1 MGGIS
6 PRTEEEERSILP
18 ALRQQPSSSTKPPS
32 LSAGSV
38 YRRITKVER
47 RTGISRSKVPSHWSG
62 LRMNTASPTILRT
75 RHKFG
80 DYLSQPD
87 LAKLELPKKMSRP
100 WIVNNAFEQEK
111 LKDLIVTES
120 PVEASLVMRQIKESK
135 QERKKQPGYN
145 KKHVRNI
152 NDIIEKD
159 QKMVKEIKTKQSTK
173 EHVEKKRKHM
183 LKKQV
188 GVGSAATQDDA
199 TAALSNNVVGEDHVA
214 GNKEDTPPVETDV
227 ELEQQRMM
235 NRVFNCPNLYSAA
248 GPFTT
253 VVHMVPVMV
262 PNHQTGG
269 YFVVHLPVQ
278 PLPENVVQPQHVFH
292 PEPSDSPFSS
302 SSTSS
307 STCSSPSPPASD
319 DGFVDGSDLE
329 SESGSLVEMVD
340 DIKLVEIVDDIKL
353 DLSLDSS
360 MELTDEESDYEILD
374 EDLERVVR
382 SIIDEDD
389 E

>member
-1 MGGIS
+1 MG
-6 PRTEEEERSILP
+6 
-18 ALRQQPSSSTKPPS
+18 STKPPS
-32 LSAGSV
+32 LSVGSV
-38 YRRITKVER
+38 YSRIKKVER
-47 RTGISRSKVPSHWSG
+47 RTRNISRSKVPSHWSG

-87 LAKLELPKKMSRP
+87 LAKFELPKKMGRP

-111 LKDLIVTES
+111 LKDLIVTER

-159 QKMVKEIKTKQSTK
+159 QKTVKESKTKQPTK

-188 GVGSAATQDDA
+188 GVGAGTQDDA
-199 TAALSNNVVGEDHVA
+199 TSAVSNNVVASRDHVA
-214 GNKEDTPPVETDV
+214 GNKEDTPPVETDI

-253 VVHMVPVMV
+253 MVQMVPVMV
-262 PNHQTGG
+262 ANHQTGG
-269 YFVVHLPVQ
+269 SFVVLLPVQ
-278 PLPENVVQPQHVFH
+278 PLPEHVVQPQHVFH
-292 PEPSDSPFSS
+292 PQPSDSPFSS

-307 STCSSPSPPASD
+307 STSPPASD

-340 DIKLVEIVDDIKL
+340 DIKLVDDIKSNV
-353 DLSLDSS
+353 SLDSS
-360 MELTDEESDYEILD
+360 MESTDEESDYEILD

>member
-1 MGGIS
+1 MG
-6 PRTEEEERSILP
+6 
-18 ALRQQPSSSTKPPS
+18 
-32 LSAGSV
+32 V
-38 YRRITKVER
+38 YSRIKKVER
-47 RTGISRSKVPSHWSG
+47 RTRISRSKVPSHWLG

-87 LAKLELPKKMSRP
+87 LAKFELPKKMSRP

-111 LKDLIVTES
+111 LKDLIVTER

-159 QKMVKEIKTKQSTK
+159 QKTVKEIKKKQSK

-188 GVGSAATQDDA
+188 EVGAGTQDDA
-199 TAALSNNVVGEDHVA
+199 TSALSNNVVASRDHVA
-214 GNKEDTPPVETDV
+214 GNKEETQQPVETDV

-235 NRVFNCPNLYSAA
+235 NRVFNCPNLYTAA
-248 GPFTT
+248 GPVTT
-253 VVHMVPVMV
+253 MVQMVPVMV
-262 PNHQTGG
+262 ANHQTGG

-278 PLPENVVQPQHVFH
+278 PLPEHVAQPQHVFH
-292 PEPSDSPFSS
+292 PQPSDSPFSS
-302 SSTSS
+302 SFSSS
-307 STCSSPSPPASD
+307 STCSSTSPPASD

-329 SESGSLVEMVD
+329 SETGSLVEMVD
-340 DIKLVEIVDDIKL
+340 DIKLDVM
-353 DLSLDSS
+353 LDSS
-360 MELTDEESDYEILD
+360 MELTDEESDFEILD

>member
-1 MGGIS
+1 MG
-6 PRTEEEERSILP
+6 T
-18 ALRQQPSSSTKPPS
+18 SSTKPPS

-38 YRRITKVER
+38 YRRRKKVER
-47 RTGISRSKVPSHWSG
+47 RTRISRSKVPSHWSG
-62 LRMNTASPTILRT
+62 PRMNAASPTILRT

-87 LAKLELPKKMSRP
+87 LAKFELPKKMSRP

-111 LKDLIVTES
+111 LKDLIVTER

-145 KKHVRNI
+145 KKHARNI

-159 QKMVKEIKTKQSTK
+159 QKTVKESKTKQSTK

-188 GVGSAATQDDA
+188 GVGSAGTQDDA
-199 TAALSNNVVGEDHVA
+199 TPAQSNNVVAKDHVA
-214 GNKEDTPPVETDV
+214 GNKEETQPVERDV

-253 VVHMVPVMV
+253 VVQMVPVMV

-269 YFVVHLPVQ
+269 YFVVHLPAQ
-278 PLPENVVQPQHVFH
+278 PLPEHVAQPQHVFH
-292 PEPSDSPFSS
+292 PQPSDAPFSS

-307 STCSSPSPPASD
+307 STCSSVSPPASD

-329 SESGSLVEMVD
+329 SETGSLVEMVD
-340 DIKLVEIVDDIKL
+340 DIKLDV
-353 DLSLDSS
+353 SLDSS

>member
-1 MGGIS
+1 MGYS
-6 PRTEEEERSILP
+6 
-18 ALRQQPSSSTKPPS
+18 
-32 LSAGSV
+32 
-38 YRRITKVER
+38 RIKKVQR
-47 RTGISRSKVPSHWSG
+47 RTGISRSKVPSHWLG
-62 LRMNTASPTILRT
+62 PRMNTASPTILRT

-87 LAKLELPKKMSRP
+87 LAKFELPKKMSRP

-111 LKDLIVTES
+111 LKDLIVTER

-159 QKMVKEIKTKQSTK
+159 QKTVKESKKKQPTK

-188 GVGSAATQDDA
+188 GVGAATQDDA
-199 TAALSNNVVGEDHVA
+199 TSALSNNVVATEDHVA

-253 VVHMVPVMV
+253 MVQMVPVMV
-262 PNHQTGG
+262 ANHQTGG

-278 PLPENVVQPQHVFH
+278 PLPEHVVQPQHVFH
-292 PEPSDSPFSS
+292 PQPSDSPFSS
-302 SSTSS
+302 SSPSS
-307 STCSSPSPPASD
+307 STCSSVSPPASD

-329 SESGSLVEMVD
+329 SESGSLVE
-340 DIKLVEIVDDIKL
+340 LVDDIKL
-353 DLSLDSS
+353 DVSLDSS
-360 MELTDEESDYEILD
+360 MESTDEESDFEILD

>member
-1 MGGIS
+1 MGSLQADKEGAAQ
-6 PRTEEEERSILP
+6 RER
-18 ALRQQPSSSTKPPS
+18 
-32 LSAGSV
+32 
-38 YRRITKVER
+38 
-47 RTGISRSKVPSHWSG
+47 ISRSKVPSHWSG
-62 LRMNTASPTILRT
+62 LNMNSVSPTILRT

-87 LAKLELPKKMSRP
+87 LAKFELPKKMSRP

-111 LKDLIVTES
+111 LKDLIVTER

-159 QKMVKEIKTKQSTK
+159 QKMVKESKKKQSTK

-188 GVGSAATQDDA
+188 GVGSAGTQDDA
-199 TAALSNNVVGEDHVA
+199 TAALSNNVVAKDHVA
-214 GNKEDTPPVETDV
+214 GNKEDTPPFETDV

-253 VVHMVPVMV
+253 VVQMVPVMV
-262 PNHQTGG
+262 ANHQTGG

-278 PLPENVVQPQHVFH
+278 HLPENVVQPQHVFH
-292 PEPSDSPFSS
+292 PHPSDSPFSS
-302 SSTSS
+302 SSTCS
-307 STCSSPSPPASD
+307 STSPPASD

-329 SESGSLVEMVD
+329 SETGSLVEDIKLVEMVD
-340 DIKLVEIVDDIKL
+340 DIKLDFN
-353 DLSLDSS
+353 LDSS
-360 MELTDEESDYEILD
+360 MELTDEESDFEILD

>member
-1 MGGIS
+1 MG
-6 PRTEEEERSILP
+6 
-18 ALRQQPSSSTKPPS
+18 
-32 LSAGSV
+32 V
-38 YRRITKVER
+38 YSRIKKVKR

-87 LAKLELPKKMSRP
+87 LAKFELPKKMSRP

-111 LKDLIVTES
+111 LKDLIVTER

-159 QKMVKEIKTKQSTK
+159 QRTVKESKTKQLTK

-188 GVGSAATQDDA
+188 GVGSAGTQDDA
-199 TAALSNNVVGEDHVA
+199 TAALSNNVVAKDHVA
-214 GNKEDTPPVETDV
+214 GNKEDTPPVATDI

-253 VVHMVPVMV
+253 VVQMVPVMV
-262 PNHQTGG
+262 ANHQTGG

-278 PLPENVVQPQHVFH
+278 PLPEHVVQPQHVFH
-292 PEPSDSPFSS
+292 PKPSDSPFSS
-302 SSTSS
+302 SY
-307 STCSSPSPPASD
+307 TCSSASD

-329 SESGSLVEMVD
+329 SETGSLVEMA
-340 DIKLVEIVDDIKL
+340 DDIKL
-353 DLSLDSS
+353 DVMLDSS
-360 MELTDEESDYEILD
+360 MELTDEESDFEILD

>member
-1 MGGIS
+1 MG
-6 PRTEEEERSILP
+6 
-18 ALRQQPSSSTKPPS
+18 STKPPS
-32 LSAGSV
+32 LSVGSV
-38 YRRITKVER
+38 YSRIKKVER
-47 RTGISRSKVPSHWSG
+47 RTRISRSKVPSHWSG

-75 RHKFG
+75 RHKLG

-87 LAKLELPKKMSRP
+87 LAKFELPKKMSRP

-111 LKDLIVTES
+111 LKDLIVTER
-120 PVEASLVMRQIKESK
+120 PVEASLVMRQIKESR

-145 KKHVRNI
+145 KKHGRNI
-152 NDIIEKD
+152 NDIIERD
-159 QKMVKEIKTKQSTK
+159 QKIVKESKKKQSTK

-188 GVGSAATQDDA
+188 VGVGAGTQDDA
-199 TAALSNNVVGEDHVA
+199 TSALSNNVVASRDHVA

-253 VVHMVPVMV
+253 VVQMVPVMV
-262 PNHQTGG
+262 ANHQTGG

-292 PEPSDSPFSS
+292 PHPSDSPFSS

-307 STCSSPSPPASD
+307 STCSSTSPPASD

-329 SESGSLVEMVD
+329 SESGSLVDDIKLVEMVEMVD
-340 DIKLVEIVDDIKL
+340 DIKLDF
-353 DLSLDSS
+353 SLDSS
-360 MELTDEESDYEILD
+360 MES
-374 EDLERVVR
+374 
-382 SIIDEDD
+382 
-389 E
+389 

>member
-1 MGGIS
+1 
-6 PRTEEEERSILP
+6 
-18 ALRQQPSSSTKPPS
+18 
-32 LSAGSV
+32 
-38 YRRITKVER
+38 
-47 RTGISRSKVPSHWSG
+47 
-62 LRMNTASPTILRT
+62 MNTASPTILRT

-87 LAKLELPKKMSRP
+87 LAKFELPKKMSRP

-111 LKDLIVTES
+111 LKDLIVTER

-159 QKMVKEIKTKQSTK
+159 QKMVKESKKKQSTK

-188 GVGSAATQDDA
+188 VAGGAATQDDA
-199 TAALSNNVVGEDHVA
+199 IAALSNNVVAKDHVA
-214 GNKEDTPPVETDV
+214 GNKEDTEPPVETDI

-253 VVHMVPVMV
+253 MVQMVPVMV

-278 PLPENVVQPQHVFH
+278 PLPEHVVQHQHVFH
-292 PEPSDSPFSS
+292 PQPSDSPFSS

-307 STCSSPSPPASD
+307 STCSSASPPASD

-329 SESGSLVEMVD
+329 SETGSLVEMVD
-340 DIKLVEIVDDIKL
+340 DIKLD
-353 DLSLDSS
+353 SLDSS

>member
-1 MGGIS
+1 MG
-6 PRTEEEERSILP
+6 
-18 ALRQQPSSSTKPPS
+18 STKPPS
-32 LSAGSV
+32 LSVGSV
-38 YRRITKVER
+38 YSRIKKVER
-47 RTGISRSKVPSHWSG
+47 RTEISRSKVPSHWSG

-87 LAKLELPKKMSRP
+87 LAKFELPKKMSRP

-111 LKDLIVTES
+111 LKDLIVTER

-159 QKMVKEIKTKQSTK
+159 QKIVKESKTKQSTK
-173 EHVEKKRKHM
+173 EPVEKKRKHM

-188 GVGSAATQDDA
+188 GVGSAGTQDDA
-199 TAALSNNVVGEDHVA
+199 RAALSNNVVAKDHVA

-253 VVHMVPVMV
+253 MVQMVPVMV
-262 PNHQTGG
+262 ANHQTGG

-278 PLPENVVQPQHVFH
+278 PLPEHVAQPQHVFH
-292 PEPSDSPFSS
+292 PQPSDSPFSS

-307 STCSSPSPPASD
+307 STCSSTSPPASD
-319 DGFVDGSDLE
+319 DGFFDGSDLE
-329 SESGSLVEMVD
+329 SETGSLVEMVD
-340 DIKLVEIVDDIKL
+340 DIKLDV
-353 DLSLDSS
+353 SLDSS

>member
-1 MGGIS
+1 MG
-6 PRTEEEERSILP
+6 
-18 ALRQQPSSSTKPPS
+18 
-32 LSAGSV
+32 
-38 YRRITKVER
+38 
-47 RTGISRSKVPSHWSG
+47 
-62 LRMNTASPTILRT
+62 
-75 RHKFG
+75 
-80 DYLSQPD
+80 
-87 LAKLELPKKMSRP
+87 
-100 WIVNNAFEQEK
+100 
-111 LKDLIVTES
+111 
-120 PVEASLVMRQIKESK
+120 
-135 QERKKQPGYN
+135 ERKKQPGYN

-159 QKMVKEIKTKQSTK
+159 QKTVKESKTKQSTK

-188 GVGSAATQDDA
+188 GVGSAGTQDDA
-199 TAALSNNVVGEDHVA
+199 TPAQSNNVVAKDHVA
-214 GNKEDTPPVETDV
+214 GNKEETQPVERDV

-253 VVHMVPVMV
+253 VVQMVPVMV
-262 PNHQTGG
+262 ANHQTGG

-278 PLPENVVQPQHVFH
+278 PLPEHVAQPQHVFH
-292 PEPSDSPFSS
+292 PQPSDSPFSS
-302 SSTSS
+302 PSSSS
-307 STCSSPSPPASD
+307 STCSSTSPPASD

-329 SESGSLVEMVD
+329 SETGSLVEMVD
-340 DIKLVEIVDDIKL
+340 DIKLDV
-353 DLSLDSS
+353 SLDSS

>member
-1 MGGIS
+1 MG
-6 PRTEEEERSILP
+6 TD
-18 ALRQQPSSSTKPPS
+18 T
-32 LSAGSV
+32 
-38 YRRITKVER
+38 
-47 RTGISRSKVPSHWSG
+47 
-62 LRMNTASPTILRT
+62 
-75 RHKFG
+75 
-80 DYLSQPD
+80 
-87 LAKLELPKKMSRP
+87 
-100 WIVNNAFEQEK
+100 
-111 LKDLIVTES
+111 

-159 QKMVKEIKTKQSTK
+159 QKTVKESKKKQPTK
-173 EHVEKKRKHM
+173 EHVEKKRKQM

-188 GVGSAATQDDA
+188 GLGSATQDDA
-199 TAALSNNVVGEDHVA
+199 TAALSSNVVAKDHVA
-214 GNKEDTPPVETDV
+214 GNREDTQPVETDI

-253 VVHMVPVMV
+253 VGQMVPVMV

-269 YFVVHLPVQ
+269 YFIVHLPVQ
-278 PLPENVVQPQHVFH
+278 PLPEHVAQPQHVFH
-292 PEPSDSPFSS
+292 PKPSDSPFSS
-302 SSTSS
+302 SSTCS
-307 STCSSPSPPASD
+307 STCSSASD

-329 SESGSLVEMVD
+329 SETGSLVEMADDIKLVEMVD
-340 DIKLVEIVDDIKL
+340 DLKL
-353 DLSLDSS
+353 DISLDSS
-360 MELTDEESDYEILD
+360 MESTDEESNYEILD

>member
-1 MGGIS
+1 MG
-6 PRTEEEERSILP
+6 
-18 ALRQQPSSSTKPPS
+18 
-32 LSAGSV
+32 
-38 YRRITKVER
+38 
-47 RTGISRSKVPSHWSG
+47 
-62 LRMNTASPTILRT
+62 
-75 RHKFG
+75 
-80 DYLSQPD
+80 
-87 LAKLELPKKMSRP
+87 
-100 WIVNNAFEQEK
+100 
-111 LKDLIVTES
+111 
-120 PVEASLVMRQIKESK
+120 
-135 QERKKQPGYN
+135 ERKKQPGYN

-159 QKMVKEIKTKQSTK
+159 QKTVKESKKKQSTK

-188 GVGSAATQDDA
+188 GVGSATQDDA
-199 TAALSNNVVGEDHVA
+199 TAALSSNVVAKDHVA
-214 GNKEDTPPVETDV
+214 GNREDTQPVETDI

-253 VVHMVPVMV
+253 MVQMVPVMV

-278 PLPENVVQPQHVFH
+278 PLPEHVVQHQHVFH
-292 PEPSDSPFSS
+292 PQPSDSPFSS

-307 STCSSPSPPASD
+307 STCSSTSPPASD

-329 SESGSLVEMVD
+329 SETGSLVEMVD
-340 DIKLVEIVDDIKL
+340 DIKLDF
-353 DLSLDSS
+353 SLDSS

-382 SIIDEDD
+382 SI
-389 E
+389 

>member
-1 MGGIS
+1 MG
-6 PRTEEEERSILP
+6 
-18 ALRQQPSSSTKPPS
+18 
-32 LSAGSV
+32 
-38 YRRITKVER
+38 
-47 RTGISRSKVPSHWSG
+47 
-62 LRMNTASPTILRT
+62 
-75 RHKFG
+75 
-80 DYLSQPD
+80 
-87 LAKLELPKKMSRP
+87 
-100 WIVNNAFEQEK
+100 
-111 LKDLIVTES
+111 
-120 PVEASLVMRQIKESK
+120 
-135 QERKKQPGYN
+135 
-145 KKHVRNI
+145 RNI

-159 QKMVKEIKTKQSTK
+159 QKTVKEIKKKQSPK

-188 GVGSAATQDDA
+188 GVGAGTQDDA
-199 TAALSNNVVGEDHVA
+199 RAALSNNVVAKDHVA

-253 VVHMVPVMV
+253 VVQMVPVMV
-262 PNHQTGG
+262 ANHQTGG
-269 YFVVHLPVQ
+269 YFVVHMPVQ
-278 PLPENVVQPQHVFH
+278 PLPEHVAQPQHVFH
-292 PEPSDSPFSS
+292 PQPSDSPFSS

-307 STCSSPSPPASD
+307 STCSSVSPPASD

-329 SESGSLVEMVD
+329 SETGSLVEMVD
-340 DIKLVEIVDDIKL
+340 DIKLDVSV
-353 DLSLDSS
+353 DSS

>member
-1 MGGIS
+1 MG
-6 PRTEEEERSILP
+6 
-18 ALRQQPSSSTKPPS
+18 
-32 LSAGSV
+32 V
-38 YRRITKVER
+38 YSRIKKVQR
-47 RTGISRSKVPSHWSG
+47 RTRISRSKVPSHWSG

-87 LAKLELPKKMSRP
+87 LAKFELPKKMSRP

-111 LKDLIVTES
+111 LKDLIVTER

-159 QKMVKEIKTKQSTK
+159 QKTVKESKTKQSTK

-188 GVGSAATQDDA
+188 GVGAAGTQDDA
-199 TAALSNNVVGEDHVA
+199 TAALSNNVVATEDHVA

-253 VVHMVPVMV
+253 VVQMVPVMV
-262 PNHQTGG
+262 ANHQTGG

-278 PLPENVVQPQHVFH
+278 PLMEHVVQHQHVFH
-292 PEPSDSPFSS
+292 PQPSDSPFSS

-307 STCSSPSPPASD
+307 STCSSSSPPASD

-329 SESGSLVEMVD
+329 SETGSLVEMVD
-340 DIKLVEIVDDIKL
+340 DIKLDV
-353 DLSLDSS
+353 SLDSS
-360 MELTDEESDYEILD
+360 MELTDEESDFEILD

>member
-1 MGGIS
+1 MG
-6 PRTEEEERSILP
+6 
-18 ALRQQPSSSTKPPS
+18 
-32 LSAGSV
+32 
-38 YRRITKVER
+38 
-47 RTGISRSKVPSHWSG
+47 
-62 LRMNTASPTILRT
+62 
-75 RHKFG
+75 
-80 DYLSQPD
+80 
-87 LAKLELPKKMSRP
+87 
-100 WIVNNAFEQEK
+100 QEK
-111 LKDLIVTES
+111 LKDLIVTER

-145 KKHVRNI
+145 KRHVRNI

-159 QKMVKEIKTKQSTK
+159 QKTVKESKKKQSTK

-188 GVGSAATQDDA
+188 GVGSAGTQDDA
-199 TAALSNNVVGEDHVA
+199 TSALSNNVVATEDHVA

-253 VVHMVPVMV
+253 VVQMVPVMV
-262 PNHQTGG
+262 ANHQTGG

-292 PEPSDSPFSS
+292 PHPSDSPFSS

-307 STCSSPSPPASD
+307 STCSSTSPPSSD

-329 SESGSLVEMVD
+329 SETGSLVELVD
-340 DIKLVEIVDDIKL
+340 DIKLNI
-353 DLSLDSS
+353 SLDSS
-360 MELTDEESDYEILD
+360 MESTDEESDYEILD

>member
-1 MGGIS
+1 MG
-6 PRTEEEERSILP
+6 
-18 ALRQQPSSSTKPPS
+18 S
-32 LSAGSV
+32 LQLDKEGATQN
-38 YRRITKVER
+38 RD
-47 RTGISRSKVPSHWSG
+47 ISRSKVPSHWLG
-62 LRMNTASPTILRT
+62 PRMNTASPTILRT

-87 LAKLELPKKMSRP
+87 LAKFELPKKMSRP

-111 LKDLIVTES
+111 LKDLIVTER

-159 QKMVKEIKTKQSTK
+159 QKTVKESKKKQSTK

-188 GVGSAATQDDA
+188 GVGAATQDDA
-199 TAALSNNVVGEDHVA
+199 TAALSSNVVAKDHVA
-214 GNKEDTPPVETDV
+214 GNREDTQLVETDI
-227 ELEQQRMM
+227 EQEQQRLM

-253 VVHMVPVMV
+253 MVQMVPVMV
-262 PNHQTGG
+262 ANHQTGG

-278 PLPENVVQPQHVFH
+278 PLSEHVVQHQHVFH
-292 PEPSDSPFSS
+292 PQPSDSPFSS

-307 STCSSPSPPASD
+307 STCSSSSPPSSD

-329 SESGSLVEMVD
+329 SETGSLVEMVD
-340 DIKLVEIVDDIKL
+340 DIKLDV
-353 DLSLDSS
+353 SLDSS

>member
-1 MGGIS
+1 MG
-6 PRTEEEERSILP
+6 
-18 ALRQQPSSSTKPPS
+18 STKPPS
-32 LSAGSV
+32 LSVGSV
-38 YRRITKVER
+38 YSWIKKVQR

-62 LRMNTASPTILRT
+62 PRMNTASPTILRT

-87 LAKLELPKKMSRP
+87 LAKFELPKKMSRP

-111 LKDLIVTES
+111 LMELIVTER
-120 PVEASLVMRQIKESK
+120 PVEASLVMQQIKESK

-159 QKMVKEIKTKQSTK
+159 QKMAKESKTKQSTK

-188 GVGSAATQDDA
+188 GVGAATQDDA
-199 TAALSNNVVGEDHVA
+199 IAALSNNVVARDHVA
-214 GNKEDTPPVETDV
+214 GNKEDTPPVETDI

-248 GPFTT
+248 GSFTT
-253 VVHMVPVMV
+253 VVQMVPVMV
-262 PNHQTGG
+262 VNHQTGG

-278 PLPENVVQPQHVFH
+278 PLPEHVAQPQHVFH
-292 PEPSDSPFSS
+292 PQPSDSPFSS
-302 SSTSS
+302 SSASS
-307 STCSSPSPPASD
+307 STCSSTSPPASD

-329 SESGSLVEMVD
+329 SETGSLVEMADDIKLVEMVD
-340 DIKLVEIVDDIKL
+340 DIKLEF
-353 DLSLDSS
+353 SLDSS

-374 EDLERVVR
+374 EDLEGVVR

>member
-1 MGGIS
+1 MG
-6 PRTEEEERSILP
+6 
-18 ALRQQPSSSTKPPS
+18 S
-32 LSAGSV
+32 LQLDKEGATQN
-38 YRRITKVER
+38 RD
-47 RTGISRSKVPSHWSG
+47 ISRSKVPSHWLG
-62 LRMNTASPTILRT
+62 PRMNTASPTILRT

-87 LAKLELPKKMSRP
+87 LAKFELPKKMSTP

-111 LKDLIVTES
+111 LKDLIVTER

-135 QERKKQPGYN
+135 QERKKQPGCN

-159 QKMVKEIKTKQSTK
+159 QKTAKESKKKQSTK

-188 GVGSAATQDDA
+188 GDGGATQDDA
-199 TAALSNNVVGEDHVA
+199 TPALSNNVVATDHVA
-214 GNKEDTPPVETDV
+214 GNKEDTPPVETDI

-253 VVHMVPVMV
+253 MVQMVPVMV

-278 PLPENVVQPQHVFH
+278 PLPEHVAQPQHVFH
-292 PEPSDSPFSS
+292 PHPSDSPFSS

-307 STCSSPSPPASD
+307 STCSSASPPASD

-329 SESGSLVEMVD
+329 SETGSLVEMVD
-340 DIKLVEIVDDIKL
+340 DIKLDF
-353 DLSLDSS
+353 SQDSS

>member
-1 MGGIS
+1 MG
-6 PRTEEEERSILP
+6 
-18 ALRQQPSSSTKPPS
+18 
-32 LSAGSV
+32 
-38 YRRITKVER
+38 
-47 RTGISRSKVPSHWSG
+47 
-62 LRMNTASPTILRT
+62 
-75 RHKFG
+75 
-80 DYLSQPD
+80 
-87 LAKLELPKKMSRP
+87 
-100 WIVNNAFEQEK
+100 
-111 LKDLIVTES
+111 KDLIVTER
-120 PVEASLVMRQIKESK
+120 PVEASLVMRQIK
-135 QERKKQPGYN
+135 ERKKQPGYN

-159 QKMVKEIKTKQSTK
+159 QKTVKESKKKQSTK

-188 GVGSAATQDDA
+188 GEGSAATQDDA
-199 TAALSNNVVGEDHVA
+199 TSALSNNVVATEDHVV

-253 VVHMVPVMV
+253 VVQMVPVMV
-262 PNHQTGG
+262 ANHQTGG

-278 PLPENVVQPQHVFH
+278 PLPEHVVQPQHVFH
-292 PEPSDSPFSS
+292 PVPSDSPFSS

-307 STCSSPSPPASD
+307 STCSSSSPPASD

-329 SESGSLVEMVD
+329 SETGSLVEMVD
-340 DIKLVEIVDDIKL
+340 DIKLDVM
-353 DLSLDSS
+353 LDSS
-360 MELTDEESDYEILD
+360 MELTDEESDFEILD

>member
-1 MGGIS
+1 MG
-6 PRTEEEERSILP
+6 
-18 ALRQQPSSSTKPPS
+18 
-32 LSAGSV
+32 
-38 YRRITKVER
+38 
-47 RTGISRSKVPSHWSG
+47 
-62 LRMNTASPTILRT
+62 
-75 RHKFG
+75 KFG

-87 LAKLELPKKMSRP
+87 LAKFELPKKMSRP

-111 LKDLIVTES
+111 LKDLIVTER

-159 QKMVKEIKTKQSTK
+159 QKTVKESKKKQPTK

-188 GVGSAATQDDA
+188 GVGAAGTQDDA
-199 TAALSNNVVGEDHVA
+199 TSALSNNVVATEDHVA
-214 GNKEDTPPVETDV
+214 GNKEDTQPVETDV

-253 VVHMVPVMV
+253 MVQMVPVMV
-262 PNHQTGG
+262 ANHQTGG
-269 YFVVHLPVQ
+269 YFVVH
-278 PLPENVVQPQHVFH
+278 PQHVFH
-292 PEPSDSPFSS
+292 PQPSDSPFSS

-307 STCSSPSPPASD
+307 STCSSTSPPASD

-340 DIKLVEIVDDIKL
+340 DIKLDVM
-353 DLSLDSS
+353 LDSS
-360 MELTDEESDYEILD
+360 MELTDEESDFEILD

>member
-1 MGGIS
+1 MN
-6 PRTEEEERSILP
+6 
-18 ALRQQPSSSTKPPS
+18 
-32 LSAGSV
+32 SV
-38 YRRITKVER
+38 
-47 RTGISRSKVPSHWSG
+47 
-62 LRMNTASPTILRT
+62 SPTILRT

-87 LAKLELPKKMSRP
+87 LAKFELPKKMSRP

-111 LKDLIVTES
+111 LKDLIVTER

-159 QKMVKEIKTKQSTK
+159 QKTVKESKKKQSTK

-188 GVGSAATQDDA
+188 GVGSAGTQDDA
-199 TAALSNNVVGEDHVA
+199 TAALSNNVVAKDHVA
-214 GNKEDTPPVETDV
+214 GNKEDTEPPVETDI

-253 VVHMVPVMV
+253 VVQMVPVMV
-262 PNHQTGG
+262 ANHQTGG

-278 PLPENVVQPQHVFH
+278 PLPEHVAQPQHVFH
-292 PEPSDSPFSS
+292 PQPSDSPFSS

-307 STCSSPSPPASD
+307 STCSSTSPPASD

-329 SESGSLVEMVD
+329 SETGSLVEMVD
-340 DIKLVEIVDDIKL
+340 DIKLDF
-353 DLSLDSS
+353 SLDSS

>member
-1 MGGIS
+1 MG
-6 PRTEEEERSILP
+6 
-18 ALRQQPSSSTKPPS
+18 
-32 LSAGSV
+32 
-38 YRRITKVER
+38 
-47 RTGISRSKVPSHWSG
+47 
-62 LRMNTASPTILRT
+62 
-75 RHKFG
+75 
-80 DYLSQPD
+80 
-87 LAKLELPKKMSRP
+87 
-100 WIVNNAFEQEK
+100 
-111 LKDLIVTES
+111 
-120 PVEASLVMRQIKESK
+120 KESK

-159 QKMVKEIKTKQSTK
+159 QKTVKESKKNQPTK

-188 GVGSAATQDDA
+188 VAGGTATQDDA
-199 TAALSNNVVGEDHVA
+199 TAALSNNVVAKDHVA
-214 GNKEDTPPVETDV
+214 GTKEETPPVETDM

-253 VVHMVPVMV
+253 VVQMVPVMV

-278 PLPENVVQPQHVFH
+278 PLPEHIAQPQHVFH

-302 SSTSS
+302 SSTCS
-307 STCSSPSPPASD
+307 STSPPASD

-329 SESGSLVEMVD
+329 SETGSLVDDIKLVEMVD
-340 DIKLVEIVDDIKL
+340 DIKLDF
-353 DLSLDSS
+353 SLDSS

>member
-1 MGGIS
+1 MGS
-6 PRTEEEERSILP
+6 RLPDKEATEHRTR
-18 ALRQQPSSSTKPPS
+18 
-32 LSAGSV
+32 
-38 YRRITKVER
+38 
-47 RTGISRSKVPSHWSG
+47 ISRSKVPSHWLG
-62 LRMNTASPTILRT
+62 PRMNTASPTILRT

-87 LAKLELPKKMSRP
+87 LAKFELPKKMSRP

-111 LKDLIVTES
+111 LKDLIVTER
-120 PVEASLVMRQIKESK
+120 PVEASLVMRQIKESR

-152 NDIIEKD
+152 NDIIEND
-159 QKMVKEIKTKQSTK
+159 QKTVKESKKKQPTK

-188 GVGSAATQDDA
+188 GVGAGTQDDA
-199 TAALSNNVVGEDHVA
+199 TSAPSNNVVATEDHVA
-214 GNKEDTPPVETDV
+214 GNKEDTPPVETDI

-253 VVHMVPVMV
+253 MVQMVPVMV
-262 PNHQTGG
+262 ANHQTGG

-278 PLPENVVQPQHVFH
+278 PLPEHVVQPQHVFH
-292 PEPSDSPFSS
+292 PQPSDSPFSS

-307 STCSSPSPPASD
+307 STCSSTCSSVSPPASD

-329 SESGSLVEMVD
+329 SESGSLVDDIKLVEMVD
-340 DIKLVEIVDDIKL
+340 DIKLDFN
-353 DLSLDSS
+353 LDSS
-360 MELTDEESDYEILD
+360 MELTDEESDFEILD

>member
-1 MGGIS
+1 MG
-6 PRTEEEERSILP
+6 TER
-18 ALRQQPSSSTKPPS
+18 
-32 LSAGSV
+32 
-38 YRRITKVER
+38 
-47 RTGISRSKVPSHWSG
+47 
-62 LRMNTASPTILRT
+62 
-75 RHKFG
+75 
-80 DYLSQPD
+80 
-87 LAKLELPKKMSRP
+87 
-100 WIVNNAFEQEK
+100 
-111 LKDLIVTES
+111 

-135 QERKKQPGYN
+135 QERKKQPGFN

-159 QKMVKEIKTKQSTK
+159 QKTVKESKKKQSTK

-188 GVGSAATQDDA
+188 GVGAGTQDDA
-199 TAALSNNVVGEDHVA
+199 TSALSNNVVATEDHVA

-235 NRVFNCPNLYSAA
+235 NRVFNCPNLYTAA

-253 VVHMVPVMV
+253 MVQMVPVMV
-262 PNHQTGG
+262 ANHQTGG
-269 YFVVHLPVQ
+269 YFVVHMPVQ
-278 PLPENVVQPQHVFH
+278 PLPEHVVQPQHVFH
-292 PEPSDSPFSS
+292 PQPSDSPFSS
-302 SSTSS
+302 SSTYSS
-307 STCSSPSPPASD
+307 SSPPSSD

-329 SESGSLVEMVD
+329 SETGSLVEMVD
-340 DIKLVEIVDDIKL
+340 DIKLDV
-353 DLSLDSS
+353 SLDSS
-360 MELTDEESDYEILD
+360 MELTDEESDFEILD

>member
-1 MGGIS
+1 MGSLQQDNEGAAQ
-6 PRTEEEERSILP
+6 RER
-18 ALRQQPSSSTKPPS
+18 
-32 LSAGSV
+32 
-38 YRRITKVER
+38 
-47 RTGISRSKVPSHWSG
+47 ISRSSKVPSHWLG
-62 LRMNTASPTILRT
+62 PRMNTASPTILRT

-87 LAKLELPKKMSRP
+87 LAKFELPKKMSRP

-111 LKDLIVTES
+111 LKDLIVTER

-159 QKMVKEIKTKQSTK
+159 QKTVKEIKKKQSPK

-188 GVGSAATQDDA
+188 GVGAGTQDDA
-199 TAALSNNVVGEDHVA
+199 TSALSNNVVATEDHVA

-235 NRVFNCPNLYSAA
+235 NRVFNCPNLYTAA

-253 VVHMVPVMV
+253 MVQMVPVMV
-262 PNHQTGG
+262 ANHQTGG

-278 PLPENVVQPQHVFH
+278 PLPEHVAQPHHVFH
-292 PEPSDSPFSS
+292 PQPSDSPSS
-302 SSTSS
+302 SS
-307 STCSSPSPPASD
+307 STCSSVSPPASD

-329 SESGSLVEMVD
+329 SETGSLVEMVD
-340 DIKLVEIVDDIKL
+340 DIKLDV
-353 DLSLDSS
+353 SLDSS
-360 MELTDEESDYEILD
+360 MELTDEGSDYEILD

>member
-1 MGGIS
+1 
-6 PRTEEEERSILP
+6 
-18 ALRQQPSSSTKPPS
+18 
-32 LSAGSV
+32 
-38 YRRITKVER
+38 
-47 RTGISRSKVPSHWSG
+47 
-62 LRMNTASPTILRT
+62 MNTASPTILRT

-87 LAKLELPKKMSRP
+87 LAKFELPKKMSRP

-111 LKDLIVTES
+111 LKDLIVTER

-159 QKMVKEIKTKQSTK
+159 QKTVKESKKKQSTK

-188 GVGSAATQDDA
+188 GVGSAGTQDDA
-199 TAALSNNVVGEDHVA
+199 TAALSNNVVAKDHVA

-253 VVHMVPVMV
+253 VVQMVPVMV
-262 PNHQTGG
+262 ANHQTGG

-278 PLPENVVQPQHVFH
+278 PLPEHVAQPQHVFH
-292 PEPSDSPFSS
+292 PQPSDSPFSS

-307 STCSSPSPPASD
+307 STCSSTSPPASD

-329 SESGSLVEMVD
+329 SETGSLVEMADDIKLVEMVD
-340 DIKLVEIVDDIKL
+340 DIKLDF
-353 DLSLDSS
+353 SLDSS